1 MSPEGRLFGG
11 VLKGK
16 AGKRHLGNWE
26 TTLFSKAVREPRF
39 RFMYL
44 GNKQHPKEAKKVD
57 E

>member
-39 RFMYL
+39 RFVYL